1 MGSQWGADRYY
12 QKSRREGYRSR
23 AAYKILD
30 IQNKFNIIRS
40 DDNVVDLGAAPGS
53 WSQALRDMTD
63 GQVIAVDLNPIVPIE
78 NVITIKGDFTT
89 EKVQSQILSHVD
101 LVNVV
106 VCDAS
111 PKLSGQ
117 KAYDQARAIGLCE
130 QALHFAC
137 LILKPGGNFVVKSFQ
152 GEMFKE
158 LLDEA
163 RENFYAVKVYRSK
176 ATRRGSTE
184 AYIVARN
191 FKGFSNV
198 SDRQL

>member
-12 QKSRREGYRSR
+12 RKSKTEGYRSR
-23 AAYKILD
+23 AAYKILE
-30 IQNKFNIIRS
+30 IQDKFNIIRE

-53 WSQALRDMTD
+53 WSQVIRGMTD
-63 GQVIAVDLNPIVPIE
+63 GQVIAVDLNQITPIE
-78 NVITIKGDFTT
+78 NVITIRGDFTT
-89 EKVQSQILSHVD
+89 EKVQGQILSHLD

-117 KAYDQARAIGLCE
+117 KAYDQARAIGLSE
-130 QALHFAC
+130 KALKFAI
-137 LILKPGGNFVVKSFQ
+137 LVLKPGGNFVVKAFQ

-158 LLDEA
+158 LLDIA
-163 RENFYAVKVYRSK
+163 RDNFYGVKVHRTR
-176 ATRRGSTE
+176 ATRKGSTE
-184 AYIVARN
+184 VYIVAKN

-198 SDRQL
+198 SEGQL

>member
-12 QKSRREGYRSR
+12 QKSKREGYRSR

-30 IQNKFNIIRS
+30 IQNKFNVIRN
-40 DDNVVDLGAAPGS
+40 DDNIVDLGAAPGS
-53 WSQALRDMTD
+53 WSQAMRDMTE
-63 GQVIAVDLNPIVPIE
+63 GQVIAVDLNQIAPIE
-78 NVITIKGDFTT
+78 GVITIRGDFTT
-89 EKVQSQILSHVD
+89 EKIQAQILSHVD
-101 LVNVV
+101 VVNVV

-163 RENFYAVKVYRSK
+163 RDNFYAVKVYRTK

-184 AYIVARN
+184 AYIIAKN

-198 SDRQL
+198 SD